1 MKKFIKISVIFL
13 CFLWLFKDMLSSP
26 NTGDWIAI
34 LILELIA
41 QDYLQNKKL

>member
-13 CFLWLFKDMLSSP
+13 CSLWLFRDMLSSP
-26 NTGDWIAI
+26 NTGDWIMI

-41 QDYLQNKKL
+41 QDYLKNKTL